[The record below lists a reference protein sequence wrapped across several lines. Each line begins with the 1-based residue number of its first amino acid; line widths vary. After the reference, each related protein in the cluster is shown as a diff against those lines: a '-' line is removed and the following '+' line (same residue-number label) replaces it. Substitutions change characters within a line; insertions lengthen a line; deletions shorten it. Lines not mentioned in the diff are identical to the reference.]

1 MPDRLVSKSKHFV
14 AFIVL
19 NEARFV
25 DLVQN
30 SDCQIQK
37 LFPEVFQMRIL
48 LTLCVL
54 FVASCSTSEPETY
67 SASVNVDLSAIGA
80 LLTAIDQITEDDL
93 DIDGL
98 LAMTNSVPMD
108 EEKQQRFPVSFEGDD
123 IELMYHIWREQQDWV
138 HVYVSSPSEGLIE
151 AIEHSAATFARPE
164 GS

>member
-1 MPDRLVSKSKHFV
+1 MPDRLVSESKHFV
-14 AFIVL
+14 AFLVL

-25 DLVQN
+25 ELVQN
-30 SDCQIQK
+30 GDCRLQK
-37 LFPEVFQMRIL
+37 LFLEVFQMRIL

-80 LLTAIDQITEDDL
+80 LLTAINQITEDDL

-108 EEKQQRFPVSFEGDD
+108 EEKQQSFSVRFDGDD
-123 IELMYHIWREQQDWV
+123 TELMYHIWREQQDWV
-138 HVYVSSPSEGLIE
+138 HVYVSSSSEALIKAIERSAKPFARSEG
-151 AIEHSAATFARPE
+151 
-164 GS
+164 G